1 MKRHVAIPTVLL
13 ALAALLLLAAC
24 GGGGDAGSSGGDT
37 AAPPVAQPAE
47 TPAAGAGPADSTASV
62 RGTVS
67 YRERIALSPGARL
80 EVALLDT
87 SLQDAAATTIAEQ
100 AIDNPGQVPISFEI
114 EYDPADIREGNTYSL
129 HVAIIEAD
137 GSLAFTND
145 TAYDVITNGNPS
157 EADVEVVQVQS
168 SYAGPWEDVPARI
181 VSANLAEGEA
191 ERHLRVTYRWSGG
204 EDCVGLGASEA
215 AVEDGYVVRAAVTVR
230 QTPGASCGDGD
241 GETEALLPLDADL
254 ALGERYHV
262 VVNDVHTSTFSLP
275 REGFPESALTQS
287 YITSAELLV
296 LEKWPPAYQVLV
308 TAELWQGSGC
318 SQLNGYDIARRTP
331 NTLDVTVTHH
341 YVTANNIACTA
352 DIAVEEFT
360 IALGEDFVSGE
371 TYTVNINEGEG
382 GVSVPFTAQ

>member
-1 MKRHVAIPTVLL
+1 MKRHVAVPTVLL
-13 ALAALLLLAAC
+13 ALAAVLMLAAC
-24 GGGGDAGSSGGDT
+24 SGGDDAGPSGGDT

-47 TPAAGAGPADSTASV
+47 TPAAGAGPAASTASV
-62 RGTVS
+62 RGTVT

-191 ERHLRVTYRWSGG
+191 EPHLRVTYRWSGG
-204 EDCVGLGASEA
+204 EDCVGLGGRVGGRPQAPGGGGGGGRDLR
-215 AVEDGYVVRAAVTVR
+215 AVPVTVR
-230 QTPGASCGDGD
+230 RSGAGRRVQRGAAGRARRRRCCPSRGRWRRNGDAPLRERTTSC
-241 GETEALLPLDADL
+241 TADI
-254 ALGERYHV
+254 V

-275 REGFPESALTQS
+275 RGRGSRSRRSRSRTVTAFRDPPT
-287 YITSAELLV
+287 ELLV
-296 LEKWPPAYQVLV
+296 LEKWPPAYQVL
-308 TAELWQGSGC
+308 
-318 SQLNGYDIARRTP
+318 R
-331 NTLDVTVTHH
+331 
-341 YVTANNIACTA
+341 
-352 DIAVEEFT
+352 
-360 IALGEDFVSGE
+360 GED
-371 TYTVNINEGEG
+371 
-382 GVSVPFTAQ
+382 TAHFRREA